1 MVNDDKNSSL
11 VQAVIIAGME
21 PQQFANSIERCAPD
35 MKDYNFHWFQIT

>member
-21 PQQFANSIERCAPD
+21 PQQFARIERCAPD